1 MDEKGKG
8 RKGKGEGG
16 SGREVRVRKGGE
28 LDLDICPGAL
38 EFLVMP
44 LIPTGA

>member
-1 MDEKGKG
+1 M
-8 RKGKGEGG
+8 RR
-16 SGREVRVRKGGE
+16 GREGRVKEREEVEGKIGQGKGE